1 MTSIIRYFYR
11 KDAVKVILLL
21 VLAVAAV
28 WAQKKQAKRGPRATA
43 LVIMAPDGKSAAR
56 LIPICIRDNDQFWDA
71 SIYQAAPRPMALEP
85 GTVYE
90 VERTGNSIGFFT
102 VAQAV
107 QETGVWIGLGKWK
120 PYKAQ
125 APSGVSP
132 TSDDERPVLRRSQ
145 PSQEQGAGSSGS
157 KPQAKPEPPPAP
169 PEEEDADRPVLKRG
183 KPSKHSEPATPP
195 SAAAPIA
202 GAKQGLAGAKAAAA
216 KSPELVPAISDAGG
230 PDPRPFTIERNA
242 DDEARLRKGAA
253 VLAEEAILKQAGLAA
268 ANARVDYK
276 EAALKYF
283 DLDGNNSV
291 ETVLTAR
298 VALFP
303 LVPARRGKAAA
314 TRRPPTAPTVALR
327 EFFVTFIARENL
339 NGELQASFGRIT
351 DIRNVDLDGRLEL
364 IDAADVDGDGRGE
377 LLFRRRI
384 GKDVSYLVLKVGL
397 SQTTKLFDSA
407 GE

>member
-1 MTSIIRYFYR
+1 
-11 KDAVKVILLL
+11 VKVILLL
-21 VLAVAAV
+21 VLVVAAA
-28 WAQKKQAKRGPRATA
+28 WAQKKPAKRGPRATA
-43 LVIMAPDGKSAAR
+43 LVVMAPDGKSGAR

-107 QETGVWIGLGKWK
+107 QETSVWIGLGKWK
-120 PYKAQ
+120 PYKAHL
-125 APSGVSP
+125 PSGVSP
-132 TSDDERPVLRRSQ
+132 TSDDERPVLRRSR
-145 PSQEQGAGSSGS
+145 PSQEPEAGSSGS
-157 KPQAKPEPPPAP
+157 KPQAQPAPPPA
-169 PEEEDADRPVLKRG
+169 PEEEDADRPMLKRG
-183 KPSKHSEPATPP
+183 KPGKHPEPAPP
-195 SAAAPIA
+195 AAAPVPDAKQKPA
-202 GAKQGLAGAKAAAA
+202 GAKTPAA

-242 DDEARLRKGAA
+242 DEEVRLRKETAT
-253 VLAEEAILKQAGLAA
+253 LAEQAILKQAGLTATA
-268 ANARVDYK
+268 ARVDYK
-276 EAALKYF
+276 ESALKYF
-283 DLDGNNSV
+283 DLDGNNNV

-303 LVPARRGKAAA
+303 VVTARRGKAPA
-314 TRRPPTAPTVALR
+314 TRRPPAAPTVALR
-327 EFFVTFIARENL
+327 EFYVTFIAREDL
-339 NGELQASFGRIT
+339 NGELHASYGRIT

-377 LLFRRRI
+377 LLFQRRI
-384 GKDVSYLVLKVGL
+384 GKDVSYLILKVGL